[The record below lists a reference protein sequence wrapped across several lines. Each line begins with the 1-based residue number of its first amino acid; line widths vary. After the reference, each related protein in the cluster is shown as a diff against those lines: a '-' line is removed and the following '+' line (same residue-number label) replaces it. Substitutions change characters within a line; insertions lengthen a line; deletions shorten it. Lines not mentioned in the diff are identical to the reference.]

1 MNSITNT
8 MIANAQP
15 TAITPRPPAVRELSQ
30 KIARLHRKLLR
41 TSGQEQDRVLGK
53 LIGLYRMRA
62 AASDRGAA

>member
-1 MNSITNT
+1 MDCTTSVL
-8 MIANAQP
+8 NATTQA
-15 TAITPRPPAVRELSQ
+15 TAIIPRPQAVRELSQ